1 VTDGEGKTLR
11 VNSACERFYGIPA
24 EELIGK
30 HVSDLEREGVFSPS
44 ITPLV
49 LKLREPITLV
59 QTTKNGRRIVA
70 TANPIFDADG
80 KIVRIVTNSRDVT
93 DFHNLKT
100 RLSETEDLVNL
111 YLDEIRTL
119 RQEHLKM
126 EDIVVKSE
134 TMRRVVETVKRVA
147 SFDST
152 VLLQGESGTG
162 KDIVAKMIHRL
173 SSRASRPFIKVNC
186 GAIPEALM
194 ESEFFGYVP
203 GAFTGA
209 HRNGKAGMIELANKG
224 TLFLN
229 EIDALPLQL
238 QVKMLHVIQ
247 ERQFMKVGGTKVTS
261 VDIRIVAASN
271 RDLSRLVDQSRFRE
285 DLFYRLNVI
294 PITVPPLRDRQ
305 EALHLWRLISSDVS
319 ALSTVLQKT

>member
-1 VTDGEGKTLR
+1 MSFWPLKRTGVSPNKTLVQEVSGVVVLEDITKVTNLEKENLALRESVRDLHAIFESSYDEIYVTDGEGKTLR

-30 HVSDLEREGVFSPS
+30 NVSDLEREGVFSPS

-49 LKLREPITLV
+49 LKLREPVTLV

-70 TANPIFDADG
+70 TANPIFDTDG
-80 KIVRIVTNSRDVT
+80 RIVRIVTNSRDVT
-93 DFHNLKT
+93 EFHNLKT
-100 RLSETEDLVNL
+100 RLAETEDLVNL
-111 YLDEIRTL
+111 YLDEIRAL

-126 EDIVVKSE
+126 DDIVVKSE
-134 TMRRVVETVKRVA
+134 AMRRVVETVKRVA

-162 KDIVAKMIHRL
+162 KDTVAKMIHRL
-173 SSRASRPFIKVNC
+173 SPRASGPFIKVNC

-209 HRNGKAGMIELANKG
+209 HRTGKAGVIELANKG

-247 ERQFMKVGGTKVTS
+247 ERQFMKV
-261 VDIRIVAASN
+261 
-271 RDLSRLVDQSRFRE
+271 
-285 DLFYRLNVI
+285 
-294 PITVPPLRDRQ
+294 
-305 EALHLWRLISSDVS
+305 EARRS
-319 ALSTVLQKT
+319 